1 MKIKNANLLKDLLI
15 EALSHVVFIETKL
28 TQEEKDA
35 ERPKILEFSE
45 ALIENTSQNDPN
57 TPLKNQI
64 IHALREVLFR
74 QSFEVHQYVTEK
86 IIKEEQSKVDALI
99 EVCKNFISPTLLKI
113 RLALYQMEQEQLL
126 VNHHD

>member
-1 MKIKNANLLKDLLI
+1 MKIKNAPLLKDLLI
-15 EALSHVVFIETKL
+15 EALSHTVFIETKL

-35 ERPKILEFSE
+35 ERPKILEFSKVI
-45 ALIENTSQNDPN
+45 IENTSQNDPK

-86 IIKEEQSKVDALI
+86 IIKEEQPKVDALI
-99 EVCKNFISPTLLKI
+99 EACKNFISPTLLKI
-113 RLALYQMEQEQLL
+113 RLAINQMEQEQN
-126 VNHHD
+126 VATF

>member
-15 EALSHVVFIETKL
+15 EALSHVVFIEKL
-28 TQEEKDA
+28 TQEEKDD

>member
-35 ERPKILEFSE
+35 ERPKILEFSKVI
-45 ALIENTSQNDPN
+45 IENTSQNDPK